1 MFRCYLPDLP
11 GAGGAGP
18 EKDDS
23 MNTWWKRR
31 LRAFTLIE
39 LLVVIAII
47 AILAAIL
54 FPVFARAREAG
65 RAASCK
71 SNLKQIG
78 NAFMMYAQDYDENGV
93 FGWGNNNGTSL
104 CSDGYVCEG
113 YEPRLQTY
121 IKNWA
126 VFHCPSRSDASSY
139 GRNASGNNPA
149 GRCRSSYGYNLN
161 YWKATRANGWQTAIN
176 ESLWAKPADTVL
188 CAEIV
193 AGADDYIGVWDTD
206 ANAIASANQWDV
218 PISAISTMPGSRLY
232 EIHSETANVLFKDG
246 HVKASKKSQLTMRQF
261 VIEGQ

>member
-1 MFRCYLPDLP
+1 VN
-11 GAGGAGP
+11 
-18 EKDDS
+18 K
-23 MNTWWKRR
+23 WWKGR

-54 FPVFARAREAG
+54 FPVFAKAREAG

-78 NAFMMYAQDYDENGV
+78 TAFMMYAQDYDETGV
-93 FGWGNNNGTSL
+93 FGSGNNNNTSI
-104 CSDGYVCEG
+104 CSDGFVCEG

-126 VFHCPSRSDASSY
+126 VFHCPSRSDAQSY

-161 YWKATRANGWQTAIN
+161 YWAGTRQNSWQFGAN
-176 ESLWAKPADTVL
+176 ESLWARPADTVL

-193 AGADDYIGVWDTD
+193 AGADDYIGVWDTN
-206 ANAIASANQWDV
+206 ANTITTNNQWDTS
-218 PISAISTMPGSRLY
+218 ISAIATMPGSRLN

-246 HVKASKKSQLTMRQF
+246 HVKASKRSQMTMRQF

>member
-1 MFRCYLPDLP
+1 MKR
-11 GAGGAGP
+11 
-18 EKDDS
+18 
-23 MNTWWKRR
+23 WWKGT

-54 FPVFARAREAG
+54 FPVFAKAREAG

-78 NAFMMYAQDYDENGV
+78 NAFMMYAQDYDETGV
-93 FGWGNNNGTSL
+93 FGQANNYNTLL
-104 CSDGYVCEG
+104 CSDGFICEG

-121 IKNWA
+121 LKNWG
-126 VFHCPSRSDASSY
+126 VFHCPSRSDTTSY

-161 YWKATRANGWQTAIN
+161 YWAGTRANGWQNGIN
-176 ESLWAKPADTVL
+176 EAMWAKPADTVL
-188 CAEIV
+188 CAEIIP
-193 AGADDYIGVWDTD
+193 GADDYIGAWDTN
-206 ANAIASANQWDV
+206 ANTIASANQWDV
-218 PISAISTMPGSRLY
+218 SITAIATMPGSRLN

-246 HVKASKKSQLTMRQF
+246 HVKASKKSQMTLRQF
-261 VIEGQ
+261 VVEAQ